1 MTIAFATAISS
12 HELEDKV
19 IAALSDLGFTL
30 SFRALTPI
38 HLENYLETN
47 DIEER
52 RLLIFDD
59 TFRHCVGKGIYKGDN
74 QLALLLLHSSVVWTN
89 EEIVKA
95 AHEALRQPSI
105 PKTLPRRSELRVDWF
120 GVLGT
125 SGSPGISSMAINIA
139 ADFAEKFPTQI
150 IDADKRNQDLHIL
163 LGARREG
170 RSSLT
175 SSLAL
180 RTIDSEDDYQS
191 LDREESCVSVIDLGE
206 APKFHHE
213 IFSDRRANIRKSV
226 DLIVQSRQLIYVLQ
240 PENRALIELDAFL
253 NFAENELSGN
263 QVTFLL
269 NKMGNSTRHKGIFRS
284 LKNRLSN
291 QALFVVPRDY
301 ALFDRAQARFATLGE
316 VGARTSVKRAISE
329 LSIYLAK
336 SI

>member
-30 SFRALTPI
+30 SFRALTPV
-38 HLENYLETN
+38 HLENYLATKH
-47 DIEER
+47 IEER

-74 QLALLLLHSSVVWTN
+74 QLALLLLHSSGVWTN

-105 PKTLPRRSELRVDWF
+105 PKTLPRRSDPRVGWF

-125 SGSPGISSMAINIA
+125 SGSPGITSMAINIA

-150 IDADKRNQDLHIL
+150 IDADKRNQDLHVL

-191 LDREESCVSVIDLGE
+191 LDRDESCVSVIDIGE

-316 VGARTSVKRAISE
+316 VGARTPAKRAVSE

>member
-1 MTIAFATAISS
+1 MTIVFATAISS

-30 SFRALTPI
+30 NFRALTPK
-38 HLENYLETN
+38 HLENYLATKH
-47 DIEER
+47 IEER

-59 TFRHCVGKGIYKGDN
+59 TFQHCVGKGIYKGDN
-74 QLALLLLHSSVVWTN
+74 QLALLLLHTSVAWSN

-105 PKTLPRRSELRVDWF
+105 PKTLLRRSEPRVDWF

-150 IDADKRNQDLHIL
+150 IDADKRNQDLHVL

-170 RSSLT
+170 KSSLT

-180 RTIDSEDDYQS
+180 RTIDSEDDYQT
-191 LDREESCVSVIDLGE
+191 LDRDESCVSVIDIGE

-213 IFSDRRANIRKSV
+213 IFSDRRANIRESV

-240 PENRALIELDAFL
+240 PENRALIELETFL

-269 NKMGNSTRHKGIFRS
+269 NKMGNSTRQKGIFRS

-316 VGARTSVKRAISE
+316 VGARTPAKRAVSE